1 MKRIERA
8 SGNRSKKI
16 IRASGSGKKLVK
28 AGSTPRSIRPWEMPK
43 KVVKLSRSPEKI
55 SRPDRTSASKPF
67 RKSGKR
73 ISKKE
78 IKLSPDSELI
88 RLNRYIAN
96 AGICSRRE
104 ADQLIVAGAIK
115 VNGKVV
121 TELGTKISPKDKVQ
135 YEDRVLANETNRYV
149 LLNKPKGYL
158 TTTDDP
164 YARDTVMTLVA
175 GACRERIYPVGR
187 LDRNTTG
194 LLLFTNDGEL
204 AKKLTHPS
212 HRVQKLYH
220 VVLDKV
226 LKKDDM
232 LKIAAGLEL
241 DDGPLKVDGIAYV
254 KDAKS
259 KKEVGVELHSGRNRV
274 VRRLFETLGYKV
286 VRLDRTMFAGLTKK
300 NILRGRWRH
309 LTEKEINLLKM
320 Q

>member
-1 MKRIERA
+1 MKRIERT
-8 SGNRSKKI
+8 SGNRPKKVI
-16 IRASGSGKKLVK
+16 KTTGPRKKVIKVGS
-28 AGSTPRSIRPWEMPK
+28 APRSIRPWDMPK
-43 KVVKLSRSPEKI
+43 KVVKLSRFSEKFPKPERPSG
-55 SRPDRTSASKPF
+55 SRPYPRV
-67 RKSGKR
+67 GKR
-73 ISKKE
+73 LGKAGEKSYAGE
-78 IKLSPDSELI
+78 ELI

-121 TELGTKISPKDKVQ
+121 TELGTKVTLKDTVQ
-135 YEDRVLANETNRYV
+135 YEEQTLSSETLRYV
-149 LLNKPKGYL
+149 LLNKPKGYI

-164 YARDTVMTLVA
+164 YARDTVMPLVQD
-175 GACRERIYPVGR
+175 ACRERIYPVGR
-187 LDRNTTG
+187 LDRSTTG
-194 LLLFTNDGEL
+194 LLLFTNDGDL
-204 AKKLTHPS
+204 AKKLTHPK

-220 VVLDKV
+220 VVLDKT
-226 LKKDDM
+226 LKQADM
-232 LKIAAGLEL
+232 LKIAAGIEL

-254 KDAKS
+254 AGAKS

-300 NILRGRWRH
+300 NIPRGKFRQ
-309 LTEKEINLLKM
+309 LTEREVNLLKM